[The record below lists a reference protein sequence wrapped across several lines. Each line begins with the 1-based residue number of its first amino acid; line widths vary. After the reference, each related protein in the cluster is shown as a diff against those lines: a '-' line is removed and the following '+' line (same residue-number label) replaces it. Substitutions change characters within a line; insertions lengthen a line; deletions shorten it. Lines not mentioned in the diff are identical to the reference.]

1 MSGTLPNVLQSLSL
15 EYVYVNDIKNKYIG
29 AMAYP
34 AILLIISFVAIITL
48 FLFVLPNIF
57 SIADSF
63 QNVQM
68 PLMTQILRNF
78 SLFLQNQWQWLA

>member
-1 MSGTLPNVLQSLSL
+1 
-15 EYVYVNDIKNKYIG
+15 
-29 AMAYP
+29 
-34 AILLIISFVAIITL
+34 LLIISIVAIITL

-63 QNVQM
+63 QNVEM

-78 SLFLQNQWQWLA
+78 SVFLQTQWQWLA